1 MTRPPATAPAAP
13 PAASSSFYDPDLYDM
28 QVGPGPRVAD
38 LYVPLALGEGGPV
51 LELGCGTGAVLFPI
65 ARAGVSCTGIDN
77 APAMLER
84 AAHKLER
91 EAADVRGR
99 LTLIA
104 GDLTDVRLDRQFR
117 QVFFSNDVIGH
128 LLTNAELIAAF
139 DRARAHLVPEGRL
152 VLDVTCVDVAYLAQA
167 TDPWRNGHRYRGEVP
182 IAGGDRIAVW
192 ERTEYCDATCRLSAH
207 FRYEHIAGDGGV
219 SRVYDRTLQLRPR
232 HPEEIVLALRL
243 SGFVHVDYARIS
255 RGAGDRAWLITARA
269 PTGANADA
277 R

>member
-1 MTRPPATAPAAP
+1 MIRPPAAP
-13 PAASSSFYDPDLYDM
+13 PEASSSFYDPDLYDM

-65 ARAGVSCTGIDN
+65 ARAGVACTGIDN

-84 AAHKLER
+84 AARKLDE
-91 EAADVRGR
+91 EAADVRR
-99 LTLIA
+99 SLTLVA
-104 GDLTDVRLDRQFR
+104 GDLTDFSLDRQFR

-139 DRARAHLVPEGRL
+139 GRARAHLVPEGRL
-152 VLDVTCVDVAYLAQA
+152 VLDITYVDVAYLARA
-167 TDPWRNGHRYRGEVP
+167 TDPWRNAHRHRGDAP
-182 IAGGDRIAVW
+182 IAGNERIAVW

-207 FRYEHIAGDGGV
+207 FRYEHIAADGGV
-219 SRVYDRTLQLRPR
+219 SRVYDRTLHLRPR

-243 SGFVHVDYARIS
+243 SGFGQVDYTRIS
-255 RGAGDRAWLITARA
+255 RGEGDRAWLITARA
-269 PTGANADA
+269 PAAANADA